1 VAQKVPFLMD
11 SIKTHGVAENFTRT
25 LPADRRNFLRNFV
38 ESQMVVFEEASWY
51 MYSSGWFYWNFKME
65 GGAFAEWDF
74 LRGVQEGWIPKIPQP
89 HISSKDLY
97 GSCYSIMMRTE
108 DYMSVIDEFP
118 KPCTDKH
125 CPPIPDPGEPID
137 DDVVKSHGINVFLN
151 KDGSYSV
158 DYSTDWGKIF
168 EQRATDLKKFSRT
181 VDSHSP
187 WQLYAAVL
195 LVFLAIFFLFIRKKC
210 CLQRQR
216 DEYRKILEV
225 EMELE
230 NSE

>member
-1 VAQKVPFLMD
+1 
-11 SIKTHGVAENFTRT
+11 
-25 LPADRRNFLRNFV
+25 
-38 ESQMVVFEEASWY
+38 
-51 MYSSGWFYWNFKME
+51 
-65 GGAFAEWDF
+65 
-74 LRGVQEGWIPKIPQP
+74 
-89 HISSKDLY
+89 
-97 GSCYSIMMRTE
+97 
-108 DYMSVIDEFP
+108 MSVIDEFP